1 MCSLLV
7 VIGVVSK
14 ALREFNMHRSIYRIF
29 FLAAV
34 LVVTPAAADTGGVKV
49 LILGDSLSSAYNMP
63 LERGWV
69 TLLQQRAAEKYP
81 GTGIVNASVSGETAA
96 NAVHRLP
103 ALLERHA
110 PDVLVIELGGND
122 GLRGLKLPIIR
133 RNLQSLIDMGK
144 AAGAEIVLAGIH
156 LHANYGP
163 KFNQKFLQIY
173 ADLATQN
180 KIHLVPLM
188 LQGIGD
194 DPGKMQ
200 ADMTHPAAEAQPEVL
215 DTMWPMIEQAI
226 KEAAGSKISPANKE
240 EK

>member
-1 MCSLLV
+1 
-7 VIGVVSK
+7 
-14 ALREFNMHRSIYRIF
+14 MHRSIYRIF
-29 FLAAV
+29 FLIAA
-34 LVVTPAAADTGGVKV
+34 LVVTPAAANNAGVKV
-49 LILGDSLSSAYNMP
+49 LILGDSLSSAYNIP

-69 TLLQQRAAEKYP
+69 TLLQRRAVEKYP
-81 GTGIVNASVSGETAA
+81 GTEIVNASISGETAA

-133 RNLQSLIDMGK
+133 QNLQSLIDMGK
-144 AAGAEIVLAGIH
+144 AAGAEVVLAGIH

-173 ADLATQN
+173 SELATQN

-188 LQGIGD
+188 LKGIGD
-194 DPGKMQ
+194 DPKKMQ
-200 ADMTHPAAEAQPEVL
+200 ADLTHPTAEAQPEVL
-215 DTMWPMIEQAI
+215 DTMWPPIETAI
-226 KEAAGSKISPANKE
+226 KQKIKKE
-240 EK
+240 PLAEHAEHAEKN